1 MNKKLIA
8 LSVISMAVVVFSLSG
23 LGHAVQYIQMR
34 PLEQVINI
42 RAESVKPGKEDKL
55 PLITWGGD
63 EATILANGN
72 AINTKPGSIFAQK
85 GLNFKLAWMDDF
97 KKQVEMF
104 IRGDMWLLR
113 GTMGMINMAS
123 AVSAKDPRTEIVVIY
138 HATAID
144 ICGTVGTSL
153 KLSGN

>member
-1 MNKKLIA
+1 MN
-8 LSVISMAVVVFSLSG
+8 SEVRFSTSS
-23 LGHAVQYIQMR
+23 A
-34 PLEQVINI
+34 
-42 RAESVKPGKEDKL
+42 GKEDKL

-85 GLNFKLAWMDDF
+85 GLKFKLAWMDDF

-123 AVSAKDPRTEIVVIY
+123 AVSAKACKLNHAKYASNQLAWIVVRIIPLPSFS
-138 HATAID
+138 AFL
-144 ICGTVGTSL
+144 TSSRPVISAFL
-153 KLSGN
+153 MRLSKLFL